1 MADCRPGILPPL
13 HLYLKHNRKTEL
25 NPFYSSALYFDM
37 FFFFS
42 VDRETP
48 RYFPRNHVRIED
60 YKKNYCWR
68 ILFNSL
74 WIYTITSVRTKSK
87 ANGNHQKEDAATSR
101 ISTLWEAC
109 TEEHTCV
116 SKNGYH
122 VKSSASTKSPDP
134 SSQELLF
141 FSK

>member
-1 MADCRPGILPPL
+1 M
-13 HLYLKHNRKTEL
+13 
-25 NPFYSSALYFDM
+25 
-37 FFFFS
+37 
-42 VDRETP
+42 
-48 RYFPRNHVRIED
+48 RIED

-87 ANGNHQKEDAATSR
+87 ANGNHQKEDAATSSR

-109 TEEHTCV
+109 TEEHMCV

-122 VKSSASTKSPDP
+122 VKSAASTKSPDP